1 MVEPLLRRVGA
12 VQGTSGRAPGLPQG
26 TPPFAECM
34 EDVERVVE
42 VGQTGGAAA
51 RALELHPFAQAG
63 PVVADHRLERRE
75 SGEFLRPCNTVA
87 RLDHPPRHPA
97 EVLGL
102 DDHQDGPSAKKI
114 SSAVACFT
122 AGRAASSS
130 TRSNGPAWLPAS
142 RVARP
147 RAGTL
152 GAAFDPWT
160 TRNSRRATLRLTP
173 SAWATVANSC
183 CLSGVISMARLS
195 LPWRAWTSARCSA
208 SCR

>member
-1 MVEPLLRRVGA
+1 
-12 VQGTSGRAPGLPQG
+12 
-26 TPPFAECM
+26 M

-42 VGQTGGAAA
+42 VGESGGAAA
-51 RALELHPFAQAG
+51 CPLELHPFAQAG
-63 PVVADHRLERRE
+63 TIVADHRPERRE
-75 SGEFLRPCNTVA
+75 SGEFLRPCDTVA

-97 EVLGL
+97 EALGL

-114 SSAVACFT
+114 SSAVACFP

-130 TRSNGPAWLPAS
+130 TSSNGPARLPAS
-142 RVARP
+142 QVARP

-152 GAAFDPWT
+152 GAAFGPWM

-173 SAWATVANSC
+173 SAWATVANSFR
-183 CLSGVISMARLS
+183 LSGVISTARFS
-195 LPWRAWTSARCSA
+195 RPWRAWTSARCAA